1 MSQITQILD
10 FTLQNATPVILA
22 ALGGLLTDQA
32 GILNIGMEGMMLMG
46 CFFGVAFSFLF
57 ASSGI
62 GVLAAVL
69 IGILMGLFFALFVV
83 KLKSD
88 EFIIGMTLNTFAS
101 GLTAFLLRS
110 VFHQTGTWTS
120 ADIVALPKI
129 HIPGLEN
136 IPVLGDVLSGQSVF
150 VYVSWLLVFLVW
162 MFLYRTP
169 YGFWM
174 RAAGEH
180 PEALETAGVSPVKMK
195 VWAAVICGI
204 LCGIAGAHLSMG
216 NVHMFAEDMTANRG
230 FIAFACVVFGMSNP
244 PKVFLAALLFGFLQ
258 AIGLNL
264 QAVIPPDITAAIPYF
279 VTILMLVYI
288 TISAST
294 RKKRRAKESLEA
306 QKAARN
312 IA

>member
-1 MSQITQILD
+1 MDQISQILR
-10 FTLQNATPVILA
+10 FTLSNATPVILA

-57 ASSGI
+57 ASSGA
-62 GVLAAVL
+62 GVIAAVL
-69 IGILMGLFFALFVV
+69 IGIIMGLFFALFVV

-88 EFIIGMTLNTFAS
+88 EFIIGMALNTFAS

-110 VFHQTGTWTS
+110 VFHQTGTWAS
-120 ADIVALPKI
+120 DEIIALPRI
-129 HIPGLEN
+129 HIPGIED
-136 IPVLGDVLSGQSVF
+136 IPLVGSVLSGQSIF

-162 MFLYRTP
+162 AFLYRTP

-180 PEALETAGVSPVKMK
+180 PQALETAGVSPVKMK

-216 NVHMFAEDMTANRG
+216 NIHMFAEDMTANRG

-264 QAVIPPDITAAIPYF
+264 QAFIPPDITAAIPYF

-288 TISAST
+288 TVSASA

-312 IA
+312 IS